1 MSETKNKRMCVSIDL
16 HKTQFTVCA
25 LDEEAGVID
34 LEGEFRTN
42 VERYSDV
49 VERMHEIESV

>member
-1 MSETKNKRMCVSIDL
+1 MSEIKNKRICVSIDL
-16 HKTQFTVCA
+16 YKTQFTVCA

-42 VERYSDV
+42 IERYSDV